1 MVMKFVCYLIYQII
15 NFKKKSNYCDFKP
28 NLCYLLFGFWSWF
41 EVLQGISISKRWYEI
56 HYGQH
61 LPALGATKRLRN

>member
-1 MVMKFVCYLIYQII
+1 MAALNSSTDCVEVIFG
-15 NFKKKSNYCDFKP
+15 
-28 NLCYLLFGFWSWF
+28 LLSWF